1 MMKKVLG
8 QEGAWDVINGNVLQI
23 YPIPVITPQEVIL
36 EFRALDSDTIHPA
49 YRNWIQ
55 NYALACAKGA
65 LGQIRGK
72 YQTVPSPGGGAR
84 LNGDALIK
92 ESAEEKEKLFSR
104 LIDEF
109 EEPARFSTY

>member
-1 MMKKVLG
+1 MCIRDRV
-8 QEGAWDVINGNVLQI
+8 
-23 YPIPVITPQEVIL
+23 Y
-36 EFRALDSDTIHPA
+36 RALNSDTLHPA

-55 NYALACAKGA
+55 NYALACAKGT

-72 YQTVPSPGGGAR
+72 YQTVPSPGGGAK
-84 LNGDALIK
+84 LNGDTLVK
-92 ESAEEKEKLFSR
+92 ESSAEKDNLFKR